1 MEGFVQIL
9 NKFTLGSFL
18 GAPRSHTRHACP
30 FPRIKYAASRKWDM
44 SLSSSTSNKTQ
55 CAACERAGGGENKC
69 GFCIEKAKRLP
80 NTDGSSDAASV
91 ASTKRARECHY
102 CHSEGHV
109 VRVCPKRQAA
119 EQARQARAELE
130 CFYCKQKGHMVAECA
145 ERRKW
150 EAERECFFCGRRGHM
165 VADCAKAA
173 RARAP
178 AKATGKQDSKVVPL
192 TNHRLMV
199 RWLGQA

>member
-1 MEGFVQIL
+1 
-9 NKFTLGSFL
+9 
-18 GAPRSHTRHACP
+18 
-30 FPRIKYAASRKWDM
+30 M